1 MTSKTPS
8 IWGSRWSASEHDG
21 NATFREKL
29 QNAEIADP
37 RYRAAAIAQLRAV
50 TTTPATTQARPVVP
64 GGMERQRQLLRARL
78 RQSVAGDPQDAQRM
92 VPGGLAGERKLLHPL
107 NAMNSRDRRSNSQR
121 AEMTSKKH
129 NLTISEPQRRLIV
142 QALGTAIANG
152 ESARASGSLDDR
164 EGLFELICIF
174 STIADDDMTSN

>member
-1 MTSKTPS
+1 
-8 IWGSRWSASEHDG
+8 
-21 NATFREKL
+21 
-29 QNAEIADP
+29 
-37 RYRAAAIAQLRAV
+37 
-50 TTTPATTQARPVVP
+50 
-64 GGMERQRQLLRARL
+64 
-78 RQSVAGDPQDAQRM
+78 
-92 VPGGLAGERKLLHPL
+92 
-107 NAMNSRDRRSNSQR
+107 
-121 AEMTSKKH
+121 MTSKKH